1 MSHVDSV
8 KIYHMSP
15 SCTKLLCFTLCSE
28 ETLGLS
34 GSMIE
39 LDWTKVCH
47 TQSMPAEESLKNTFQ
62 TEEGLPHVDFNKVG
76 LHVKGKFE
84 QEEGLPYAWRGGTWV
99 AICLMPYAIYNMPY
113 KKMEV

>member
-1 MSHVDSV
+1 MSHVNSV

-47 TQSMPAEESLKNTFQ
+47 TQSMPAEESLRNTFQ
-62 TEEGLPHVDFNKVG
+62 TEEGLAHVSRRGAKLTLIKLDCMLRGSLNKRRG
-76 LHVKGKFE
+76 CHMPG
-84 QEEGLPYAWRGGTWV
+84 EGVPGSPYA
-99 AICLMPYAIYNMPY
+99 
-113 KKMEV
+113 

>member
-62 TEEGLPHVDFNKVG
+62 TEEGLPNVSRRACHMLTLIKLDCMLRGSLNKRRG
-76 LHVKGKFE
+76 CHMPG
-84 QEEGLPYAWRGGTWV
+84 EGVPGSPYA
-99 AICLMPYAIYNMPY
+99 
-113 KKMEV
+113 